1 VSFHIF
7 VGSPFALDGARG
19 TGTELAGTDL
29 SGTDL
34 SGTDLSGIG
43 GGMIGNIVSD
53 IIVPGIFSILY
64 VPNIVYILSIF

>member
-29 SGTDL
+29 SG
-34 SGTDLSGIG
+34 IG

-53 IIVPGIFSILY
+53 IILPGIFSILY

>member
-7 VGSPFALDGARG
+7 VGISFALVGSRG
-19 TGTELAGTDL
+19 TNPNTGTDL
-29 SGTDL
+29 A
-34 SGTDLSGIG
+34 GTDLSGIG

-53 IIVPGIFSILY
+53 IILPGIFSILY